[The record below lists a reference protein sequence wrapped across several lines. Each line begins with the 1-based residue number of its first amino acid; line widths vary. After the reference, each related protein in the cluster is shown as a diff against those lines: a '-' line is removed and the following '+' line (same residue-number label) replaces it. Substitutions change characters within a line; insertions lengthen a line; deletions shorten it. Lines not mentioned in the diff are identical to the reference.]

1 MSIPIMVCSYCK
13 QPGNMHK
20 SWKQQPKESNKQEQY
35 QITLPTFPRVW
46 QHPTRVIVAY
56 PITIIYSIVFL
67 VGYAYLSHQFDME
80 KSAAAQR
87 WHCVMHW
94 IHSICIW
101 AAMYFLMI
109 TLLLLINTFDVR
121 QQALA
126 EGFTPKCIYLQIQ
139 TNFVDQ
145 SLHAIFCREKQSSFT
160 RCANIDKTTY
170 LTNLTHIFFMFGTIV
185 IVYIILRLI

>member
-1 MSIPIMVCSYCK
+1 
-13 QPGNMHK
+13 MHK

-80 KSAAAQR
+80 KSAAAER
-87 WHCVMHW
+87 WHCVMHL

-109 TLLLLINTFDVR
+109 TLLLLMNTSDV
-121 QQALA
+121 Q
-126 EGFTPKCIYLQIQ
+126 K
-139 TNFVDQ
+139 
-145 SLHAIFCREKQSSFT
+145 
-160 RCANIDKTTY
+160 
-170 LTNLTHIFFMFGTIV
+170 
-185 IVYIILRLI
+185 